1 MGQIFFRKPFKYTYN
16 RTTFVIIFINLA
28 VFFLGYFLPKANN
41 YIYTYGSLNP
51 VLVAKYHMYW
61 QFVTY
66 MFVHQNISHIFFN
79 MFGLLIFGL
88 QVERAVGSKEF
99 LLFYFIC
106 GITDGI
112 FSFLVYYFTGNY
124 RTFLMGA
131 SGAIY
136 ALLFAFAVV
145 YPKSIIYVWG
155 IIPLPAPLMVFV
167 YTLIEVGSQLLGRS
181 ANVAHLTHLFGFASA
196 WLYFLIRMKVNPLKV
211 WKNAYRN

>member
-16 RTTFVIIFINLA
+16 KTTFVIIFVNLA

-99 LLFYFIC
+99 LLFYFQNHQTIPTSYQ
-106 GITDGI
+106 ILQTI
-112 FSFLVYYFTGNY
+112 QTNQ
-124 RTFLMGA
+124 
-131 SGAIY
+131 
-136 ALLFAFAVV
+136 AFNLQQR
-145 YPKSIIYVWG
+145 
-155 IIPLPAPLMVFV
+155 IPP
-167 YTLIEVGSQLLGRS
+167 SQRG
-181 ANVAHLTHLFGFASA
+181 HT
-196 WLYFLIRMKVNPLKV
+196 
-211 WKNAYRN
+211 